1 VNVVERNLRAA
12 FVIGC
17 AVILFT
23 AGAAI
28 CGADAR
34 SAYLAG
40 AQAAGLED
48 YELAIESY
56 KEALSLNPSYLE
68 PMVGLSQAFLAMEE
82 YDEAYKFVQ
91 QALTYDRNNPDIAVL
106 EGRIKIGQGDVPG
119 ARTLFTG
126 VLDDQ
131 PNNIEARLGMAEAEI
146 AEGKQK
152 NALARYQ
159 DTLRLAPE
167 STAALLSLAMLSD
180 EMGDRVGAGRYYEL
194 ALRSHAS
201 DARVQL
207 ASAGWYAAGGNFG
220 LAEKHAQIALSLKP
234 GLDRARVLLGGIYL
248 QTARYA
254 DAIATLRD
262 VVSANRDDAQA
273 WYALGLA
280 YRRSGD
286 AAKAIMSFSS
296 GLQARP
302 DDEVTRI
309 AQEATA
315 VASLPMDDAQRKKM
329 AAYHQ
334 SNGKDFEDR
343 SFLEKALAEY
353 RRALILDPTSR
364 DSRVSYARIYKSFGF
379 PGKYLSELQV
389 LAKLGVKDTFVSD
402 EIERLT
408 SGLSESVSSAWGYDQ
423 YNIERQRY
431 TIPVYTVAATNR
443 LLHPLASEDLARYFA
458 SLLGRYDSISVPDAP
473 PLVAGFD
480 EAFRSARGAGT
491 DYFAVVGVDEAER
504 SFSATVDLY
513 LSRTGARIGSF
524 NAYRTGNDRV
534 RDGFMKLAG
543 QIAGLMQPR
552 GTLLVRKFGE
562 GAIDLGRFQGVN
574 QSDTLV
580 IVRKG
585 GVRLQPD
592 SPGLTYNDADVV
604 GELKVTATDEAV
616 SEGSVKGKG
625 YFDLVNAGDQVVY
638 PVKRSAPPTVSAV
651 QRSGNILTRL
661 FRIGR

>member
-1 VNVVERNLRAA
+1 MERKLRAA
-12 FVIGC
+12 FFFVC
-17 AVILFT
+17 VVTLFA
-23 AGAAI
+23 AGAAVS
-28 CGADAR
+28 GADAR

-40 AQAAGLED
+40 AQAAGLES
-48 YELAIESY
+48 YELAIERY

-68 PMVGLSQAFLAMEE
+68 PMVGLAQAFLAMEE
-82 YDEAYKFVQ
+82 YDEAFKFVR

-106 EGRIKIGQGDVPG
+106 EGRIRIGQGDVPG
-119 ARTLFTG
+119 ARALFTK
-126 VLDDQ
+126 VLDGQ
-131 PNNIEARLGMAEAEI
+131 PNNVEARLGMAEAEI

-180 EMGDRVGAGRYYEL
+180 ESGDKAAAGRYYEL

-207 ASAGWYAAGGNFG
+207 ASAGWYAANGNYG

-234 GLDRARVLLGGIYL
+234 GLDRAKVLLGGIYL

-254 DAIATLRD
+254 DAISTLRD
-262 VVSANRDDAQA
+262 VVSANRDDALA
-273 WYALGLA
+273 WYSLGLA

-286 AAKAIMSFSS
+286 PGKAITSFGS

-302 DDEVTRI
+302 DDEVTRV

-329 AAYHQ
+329 AAFHQ
-334 SNGKDFEDR
+334 AAGKGFEDR

-364 DSRVSYARIYKSFGF
+364 DGRVAYARIYKSFGF
-379 PGKYLSELQV
+379 EGKYLSELQV

-408 SGLSESVSSAWGYDQ
+408 SGLSESVSSAWSLDQ
-423 YNIERQRY
+423 YNIDRQRY
-431 TIPVYTVAATNR
+431 TIPVYTVAAANR
-443 LLHPLASEDLARYFA
+443 LLHPLASEDLARYFG
-458 SLLGRYDSISVPDAP
+458 SLLGRYDSVAVPDAP
-473 PLVAGFD
+473 PLVGGFD
-480 EAFRSARGAGT
+480 EAFRAARAAGT
-491 DYFAVVGVDEAER
+491 DYFAILGFDEAER
-504 SFSATVDLY
+504 SFSTTVDLY

-534 RDGFMKLAG
+534 RDGLMKLAA
-543 QIAGLMQPR
+543 QVDGLMQPR

-562 GAIDLGRFQGVN
+562 GAIDLGRFQGVS
-574 QSDTLV
+574 QGDALV

-592 SPGLTYNDADVV
+592 GPGLTYSDSDVV
-604 GELKVTATDEAV
+604 GDFKVTATDEAV
-616 SEGSVKGKG
+616 SEGAVKGKG

-638 PVKRSAPPTVSAV
+638 PLKRNAPPNVSSV
-651 QRSGNILTRL
+651 QRAGNILTRL